1 MSMLNGR
8 RLISFVGMTI
18 LLGAVAFMAYGAS
31 IDCTDQRICVGTE
44 SDDSIVLDVDTDGA
58 GDENRIVT
66 RTIKGLGGDDNI
78 VARSQ
83 GGDGGIDGTSD
94 RLEEILGG
102 AGDDRI
108 QLLATTD
115 SGAGD
120 QGTGGVAIF
129 GESGDDFIE
138 IGRGGGDGGS
148 ERTVGAT
155 VNAGRGNDTVIVRA
169 PRTDGGGGDT
179 TGRQAGVINDG
190 DGRDTI
196 LVEDLRD
203 DGGATDGES
212 AALTIRL
219 SGDNEADTVRGSGD
233 VNETIVLD
241 RNSGRDVLTCG
252 ERRTDSED
260 FGTDGPRDNGMIIL
274 NGNRKA
280 VDPQG
285 NNLYRA
291 AIEGGTALTGCDTIL
306 P

>member
-1 MSMLNGR
+1 MNTLNGR
-8 RLISFVGMTI
+8 RLISFVGMAI
-18 LLGAVAFMAYGAS
+18 LLGAVALMAYGAS

-44 SDDSIVLDVDTDGA
+44 ADDSIVLDVDTDGT

-83 GGDGGIDGTSD
+83 GDDTGTDGTAD
-94 RLEEILGG
+94 RLEEIFGG

-115 SGAGD
+115 SGFDD

-138 IGRGGGDGGS
+138 IGRGGEGDGN

-169 PRTDGGGGDT
+169 PRADGGGDT

-203 DGGATDGES
+203 DDGGTDGES
-212 AALTIRL
+212 AAVTIRL
-219 SGDNEADTVRGSGD
+219 SGDNEDDTVRGSGD

-252 ERRTDSED
+252 ERGTDDED
-260 FGTDGPRDNGMIIL
+260 FDTDGPRANGMIIL

-280 VDPQG
+280 VDPFG
-285 NNLYRA
+285 NNLFRA
-291 AIEGGTALTGCDTIL
+291 AREGGTAQTNCDTIL